1 MSPLPRIKQRFRW
14 RVGEGRRE
22 RAARSER
29 GFTITEALATIVIVG
44 LVTSILA
51 SGIALATRQYAISMA
66 TSESQMLYSSL
77 QRVIDTEL
85 RYTDKIYVEN
95 GEVVGFDSTHYYAKD
110 NNSTPYLCVT
120 DDDGKVKEGGEYGKL
135 AFASG
140 RGKEALTNPLLGS
153 GSYNYGLEASVKITY
168 AEPYFTVKLSISNN
182 GGKTTLVDESFS
194 VRSMNNIQ
202 NVVTVS

>member
-1 MSPLPRIKQRFRW
+1 MSPLLRIKQRFRW

-22 RAARSER
+22 RAPRSNR
-29 GFTITEALATIVIVG
+29 GFTITEALATIIIVG

-95 GEVVGFDSTHYYAKD
+95 GEVVGFDSTHYYAKG
-110 NNSTPYLCVT
+110 NTLTPYLCVT
-120 DDDGKVKEGGEYGKL
+120 DDDDKVKDGGGYGKL
-135 AFASG
+135 AFASS
-140 RGKEALTNPLLGS
+140 RDEEALTNPLLGS
-153 GSYNYGLEASVKITY
+153 GSYNYGLEASVSITY
-168 AEPYFTVKLSISNN
+168 AEPFFTVNLSISNDD
-182 GGKTTLVDESFS
+182 GRTTLVDESFS
-194 VRSMNNIQ
+194 VRSMNSLEQ
-202 NVVTVS
+202 RSTS